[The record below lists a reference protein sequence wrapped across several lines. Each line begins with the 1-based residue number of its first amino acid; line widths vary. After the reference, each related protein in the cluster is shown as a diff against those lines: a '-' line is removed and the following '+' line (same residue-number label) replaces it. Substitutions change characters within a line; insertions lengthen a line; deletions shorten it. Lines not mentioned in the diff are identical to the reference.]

1 MELKELLNQISLEQE
16 NYSPSQ
22 KLVADYV
29 LKNYK
34 QIPFYSIT
42 TLSEKIGVSHYSVI
56 SFCKSLGYSK
66 FSEFKK
72 ELSQYASDLIIYNKL
87 SQNDECGEEEQDHHH
102 LFDQALSDDIE
113 AVQATLTNP
122 ANRDNLPKLVEMINS
137 AQYIYVTGGRTSSH
151 LAGLLACFLR
161 YLNLKVIEL
170 TSERGDYWDRL
181 AMVTPKDL
189 VIGISFP
196 RYTAQVVNGLANLHD
211 AGVPIVLITDSGLS
225 PARPYADLVFGCA
238 MESTS
243 YIQCY
248 AGCLALISAIC
259 RVVGNDR
266 KGKAADYLRRLEKH
280 LLDQGTY
287 M

>member
-1 MELKELLNQISLEQE
+1 MELKELLNRISREQE

-66 FSEFKK
+66 FSELKK
-72 ELSQYASDLIIYNKL
+72 ELSQYASDLIIYSKL
-87 SQNDECGEEEQDHHH
+87 SQSDKSGENESGHHRF
-102 LFDQALSDDIE
+102 FDQALSEGTE
-113 AVQATLTNP
+113 AIQATLTNP
-122 ANRDNLPKLVEMINS
+122 ENRDNLSKLVEMINS
-137 AQYIYVTGGRTSSH
+137 AQYIYVTGGRASSH

-170 TSERGDYWDRL
+170 TTERGDYWDRL
-181 AMVTPKDL
+181 VMVTPKDL

-196 RYTAQVVNGLANLHD
+196 RYTAQIVSGLLSLHN
-211 AGVPIVLITDSGLS
+211 AGVPIVLITDNGLS
-225 PARPYADLVFGCA
+225 PARPYADLAFCCE

-248 AGCLALISAIC
+248 SGCLALIDAIC

-266 KGKAADYLRRLEKH
+266 KSKAAEYLRRLEEH

>member
-1 MELKELLNQISLEQE
+1 MELKELMNQISREQE

-29 LKNYK
+29 LRNYK

-42 TLSEKIGVSHYSVI
+42 TLSEKIGVSHYTVI
-56 SFCKSLGYSK
+56 SFCKKLGYSK

-87 SQNDECGEEEQDHHH
+87 SQHEEQTRCEQNHDRF
-102 LFDQALSDDIE
+102 FDQALSEDME
-113 AVQATLTNP
+113 AIQTTLTNP
-122 ANRDNLPKLVEMINS
+122 TNRENLPKLVGLMNS
-137 AQYIYVTGGRTSSH
+137 ARYIYVTGGRASSY
-151 LAGLLACFLR
+151 LASLLACFLR

-181 AMVTPKDL
+181 AMVTPEDL

-196 RYTAQVVNGLANLHD
+196 RYTAQIVHGLANLHD
-211 AGVPIVLITDSGLS
+211 SGVPVVLITDGGLS
-225 PARPYADLVFGCA
+225 PARSYADLVFCCE
-238 MESTS
+238 MESSS

-248 AGCLALISAIC
+248 AGCLSLISVIC
-259 RVVGNDR
+259 RAMGAER
-266 KGKAADYLRRLEKH
+266 KDKAADNLRRLEKH

>member
-1 MELKELLNQISLEQE
+1 MELRELLNQISQKQE
-16 NYSPSQ
+16 SYSPSQ

-34 QIPFYSIT
+34 QIPFFSIT

-56 SFCKSLGYSK
+56 SFCKSLGYNK

-87 SQNDECGEEEQDHHH
+87 SQEEEKDETKQAHSH
-102 LFDQALSDDIE
+102 LFDQALAEDVAAI
-113 AVQATLTNP
+113 QTTLINP
-122 ANRDNLPKLVEMINS
+122 ANRENLPQLVKMIDS
-137 AQYIYVTGGRTSSH
+137 AQYIYVTGGRTSSY

-170 TSERGDYWDRL
+170 TSDRGDYWDRL

-196 RYTAQVVNGLANLHD
+196 RYTAQIVNGLANLHE
-211 AGVPIVLITDSGLS
+211 AEVPIVLITDNGLS
-225 PARPYADLVFGCA
+225 PARPYADMIFCCE
-238 MESTS
+238 MESSS
-243 YIQCY
+243 YVQCY
-248 AGCLALISAIC
+248 SGCLSLIGAIC
-259 RVVGNDR
+259 RVMGKER
-266 KGKAADYLRRLEKH
+266 KNKAAEHVKRLEKC
-280 LLDQGTY
+280 LLEQETY